1 MGVCGGGKLF
11 FVFFVY
17 YIYCTTLLIYGM
29 VKRKKE
35 KLLHDQT
42 VYIYMYYV
50 DMNMMYVNCQL
61 GNNEM
66 KNYKKKII
74 FQFIILEIYLRQ
86 IFT

>member
-1 MGVCGGGKLF
+1 
-11 FVFFVY
+11 
-17 YIYCTTLLIYGM
+17 
-29 VKRKKE
+29 
-35 KLLHDQT
+35 
-42 VYIYMYYV
+42 MYYV